1 MGCWCWRRWCWWCR
15 RRWIHTVDT
24 NISRRH
30 LPFPLAIDNI
40 SPWLTRYSRVRQSE
54 RQPKVTSWTCNPTIS
69 TSSIGWK
76 PRRTLTGI
84 DTLRILM
91 CTRGGT
97 PSKNETI
104 ILGKWLIATTL
115 VVLSQNFTSR
125 GALFSV
131 SSDGFTVVMVVKGYG
146 NSSWDKGLP
155 TGFICRALLHG
166 NSRKYSVWQR
176 LCREILGLGY
186 MQICDWKIS
195 LEVA

>member
-1 MGCWCWRRWCWWCR
+1 MMLMMPSSLDPYCW
-15 RRWIHTVDT
+15 HKHFPSSFA
-24 NISRRH
+24 IS
-30 LPFPLAIDNI
+30 LGN
-40 SPWLTRYSRVRQSE
+40 RQHFAM
-54 RQPKVTSWTCNPTIS
+54 
-69 TSSIGWK
+69 
-76 PRRTLTGI
+76 I
-84 DTLRILM
+84 DTLLESATEWTTAKGNELNMQPNHFNEFNRLETASNTYRYWHVTHM

-97 PSKNETI
+97 PSKNETM
-104 ILGKWLIATTL
+104 ILDKWLIATTL
-115 VVLSQNFTSR
+115 VVLSQNFKSR